1 MDQEGEGDTALVTS
15 PHASLPIKHSLEVL
29 MGEGPSELGDLGGTE
44 GTPCTRLASR
54 SAGFG
59 PSHRE
64 QAVEMG
70 NPAWPLVSSRSGFV
84 NPGATYILDQ
94 MVDVGGSVLCTVFTS
109 IPAST
114 HYIAIAFPKL
124 TIKMSPDIAQFPQG
138 EERVQDH
145 SKPLLWTNPCP
156 KGPEA
161 L

>member
-1 MDQEGEGDTALVTS
+1 MRGLQSWEIWGAQRAHHVPGWPLDQLALG
-15 PHASLPIKHSLEVL
+15 LP
-29 MGEGPSELGDLGGTE
+29 
-44 GTPCTRLASR
+44 
-54 SAGFG
+54 
-59 PSHRE
+59 RE